1 MSLTTVS
8 TGTTIQASH
17 VNQLVNVLQVPSGG
31 TETGG
36 YFLTFAAYANNAVG
50 GTWIN
55 SESRGVVPVSVSV
68 NTSVQSA
75 NNTGAPQTDHVT
87 AIGFHVYAF
96 ANNGVQTS
104 CNVGGV
110 YTLNF

>member
-1 MSLTTVS
+1 MSLVTVS
-8 TGTTIQASH
+8 TGQTIAASH

-36 YFLTFAAYANNAVG
+36 YFLTFAAYVNNAVG

-55 SESRGVVPVSVSV
+55 SESRGVSPVSVSV
-68 NTSVQSA
+68 NTSVQSP
-75 NNTGAPQTDHVT
+75 NNTGSPSTDHLTVN
-87 AIGFHVYAF
+87 GFHVYAF

-110 YTLNF
+110 YTIQY